1 MFLENSRNS
10 KHAASEIFRNECWI
24 NFKRDFLHFLK
35 VWQLK
40 ISICSDSNENWCV
53 PGVLNPFE
61 QNVEFCWYAT
71 YLTKINV
78 KKMKNTL
85 FLHITWYQ
93 NTIFLMFLFE
103 SECSSLMHTFLF
115 SFVRKRN
122 KHHKITQIWISNHRH
137 DWQQCLNTWRLN
149 EKHSYYWLFKLWNA
163 PKDRTVCFFFLVRK
177 FSIARI
183 SCDGWKGH
191 HLMLALIGK
200 ATARNDAV
208 YFVETV
214 HVKSSQY
221 AHCELLRLNAF
232 RMHHQ
237 LFIQM
242 WFNFFR
248 HNRYI
253 SAHLKTV
260 CTHLS
265 FAIMCKQTKWHRL
278 KIEMKLNS
286 WRYSTSYTVWSS

>member
-1 MFLENSRNS
+1 M
-10 KHAASEIFRNECWI
+10 
-24 NFKRDFLHFLK
+24 NFKSPTWLAAMSQHLTLEWKTFILLAIQTLK
-35 VWQLK
+35 RTER
-40 ISICSDSNENWCV
+40 S
-53 PGVLNPFE
+53 
-61 QNVEFCWYAT
+61 
-71 YLTKINV
+71 
-78 KKMKNTL
+78 
-85 FLHITWYQ
+85 
-93 NTIFLMFLFE
+93 
-103 SECSSLMHTFLF
+103 
-115 SFVRKRN
+115 VR
-122 KHHKITQIWISNHRH
+122 
-137 DWQQCLNTWRLN
+137 L
-149 EKHSYYWLFKLWNA
+149 
-163 PKDRTVCFFFLVRK
+163 FFFLVRK

-200 ATARNDAV
+200 ATAKNDAV

-214 HVKSSQY
+214 HVNSSQY

-248 HNRYI
+248 HNHYI

-260 CTHLS
+260 CMRLS

-286 WRYSTSYTVWSS
+286 WQYSTLYTVCSS